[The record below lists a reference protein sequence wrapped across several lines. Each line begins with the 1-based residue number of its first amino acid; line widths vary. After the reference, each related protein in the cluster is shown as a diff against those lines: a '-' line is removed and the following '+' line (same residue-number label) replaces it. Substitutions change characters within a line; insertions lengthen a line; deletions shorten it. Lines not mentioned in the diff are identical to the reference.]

1 MQVVLAALQAA
12 GLRAGAV
19 CIRFPAHE
27 MRLGAFTHPSE
38 GVRRRAV
45 ALAAEGCKWAQ
56 ALGASELVV
65 WSAFD
70 GYDYNFQVRLQLPGG
85 GGGREDGFPVQ

>member
-1 MQVVLAALQAA
+1 M
-12 GLRAGAV
+12 
-19 CIRFPAHE
+19 
-27 MRLGAFTHPSE
+27 
-38 GVRRRAV
+38 

>member
-1 MQVVLAALQAA
+1 MQAVLVALPAAE
-12 GLRAGAV
+12 LRARAV
-19 CIRFPAHE
+19 CIRFPAHQ

-38 GVRRRAV
+38 GVRSRRAV
-45 ALAAEGCKWAQ
+45 ALAAEVCKWAQ

-70 GYDYNFQVRLQLPGG
+70 GYDYNFQV
-85 GGGREDGFPVQ
+85 GRGDC

>member
-1 MQVVLAALQAA
+1 MQAVLAALRSA

-19 CIRFPAHE
+19 CIRFPAKE

-70 GYDYNFQVRLQLPGG
+70 GYDYNFQV
-85 GGGREDGFPVQ
+85 GRGA